1 MGILT
6 VVSLSALL
14 LVPPITQDQNYH
26 DFADQ
31 RTLLGIPN
39 FWNVVSNL
47 PFIAV
52 GAVGVRRFSSRSDD
66 HRALLGDFFDRLQL
80 VCYHWNP
87 WGATSLGNNDNSGL
101 CVVT

>member
-1 MGILT
+1 
-6 VVSLSALL
+6 
-14 LVPPITQDQNYH
+14 
-26 DFADQ
+26 
-31 RTLLGIPN
+31 
-39 FWNVVSNL
+39 
-47 PFIAV
+47 
-52 GAVGVRRFSSRSDD
+52 VGVRRFSSRSDD